1 MAQTAGFMVYHS
13 DGKNLEMLDND
24 SLGAIMRA
32 LIRYAREG
40 EEPANLDPMTMVVFA
55 MLREKIDFDAAKYQ
69 KKSEAGSKSGGR
81 PKAEESIKKQTEAG
95 GIKNKQT
102 EAEESIDDQTGVNT
116 KSYTL
121 NLRPYTL
128 NPKSDTILSDSD
140 NGGEA
145 ANAHA
150 CARECNPA
158 EQPPEVD
165 AYWADVDAPDTDDGN
180 VAVSENATTTRK
192 PKKVKPIRHK
202 YGEYQNVLLTDEDY
216 EKLQAEF
223 PAEYEALI
231 ERLSAYM
238 ASTGRAYKNHLA
250 TMRNWAR
257 RDLEKGVARSS
268 PIPQAREA
276 PKNPGLAYEQRK
288 SDDALAHMYAE
299 L

>member
-40 EEPANLDPMTMVVFA
+40 EEPVDLDPMAKVIFA

-69 KKSEAGSKSGGR
+69 KKSEAGAKSGGR
-81 PKAEESIKKQTEAG
+81 PKAEESSKKQTEADG
-95 GIKNKQT
+95 SKNKQT
-102 EAEESIDDQTGVNT
+102 EAEGSIDDQTGVNT

-150 CARECNPA
+150 GAREM
-158 EQPPEVD
+158 Q
-165 AYWADVDAPDTDDGN
+165 DAPDTDDGSMATGTEN
-180 VAVSENATTTRK
+180 VQAAAQK
-192 PKKVKPIRHK
+192 PKVKAIRHK

-216 EKLQAEF
+216 AKLKAEF
-223 PAEYEALI
+223 PTEYEALI

-257 RDLEKGVARSS
+257 RDLENGTARSS

-276 PKNPGLAYEQRK
+276 PTVYRQQTKAEEL
-288 SDDALAHMYAE
+288 DDFYHMAAE
-299 L
+299 WAAEESGGNDV

>member
-1 MAQTAGFMVYHS
+1 MAQTAGFMVYHG
-13 DGKNLEMLDND
+13 DGKNLEMLDNE

-40 EEPANLDPMTMVVFA
+40 EEPVDLDPMAKVIFA
-55 MLREKIDFDAAKYQ
+55 MLREKIDFDALKYQ
-69 KKSEAGSKSGGR
+69 KKSEAGAKSGGR
-81 PKAEESIKKQTEAG
+81 PKAEESSKKQTEAEG
-95 GIKNKQT
+95 SKNKQT
-102 EAEESIDDQTGVNT
+102 EAEGSSDDQTGVNT

-145 ANAHA
+145 ANARA
-150 CARECNPA
+150 CARETH
-158 EQPPEVD
+158 E
-165 AYWADVDAPDTDDGN
+165 APDTDD
-180 VAVSENATTTRK
+180 VAVAKNAATTQK
-192 PKKVKPIRHK
+192 PKVKTIRHK

-216 EKLQAEF
+216 AKLKAEF
-223 PAEYEALI
+223 PTEYEALI

-268 PIPQAREA
+268 PIPHAREA
-276 PKNPGLAYEQRK
+276 PPVYRQQTKAEEL
-288 SDDALAHMYAE
+288 DDFYRMAAE
-299 L
+299 WAAEASGGNDV

>member
-1 MAQTAGFMVYHS
+1 MAQTAGFMVYHG
-13 DGKNLEMLDND
+13 DGKNLEMLDNY

-81 PKAEESIKKQTEAG
+81 PKAEESSKKQTEADG
-95 GIKNKQT
+95 SKNKQT
-102 EAEESIDDQTGVNT
+102 EAEESSDDQTGVNT

-150 CARECNPA
+150 CARDTQDRPDIDDVSMATCA
-158 EQPPEVD
+158 E
-165 AYWADVDAPDTDDGN
+165 N
-180 VAVSENATTTRK
+180 VQVAAQK
-192 PKKVKPIRHK
+192 PKVKAVRHK
-202 YGEYQNVLLTDEDY
+202 YGEYKNVLLTDEDY

-223 PAEYEALI
+223 PTEYEALI

-257 RDLEKGVARSS
+257 RDLENGVARSS
-268 PIPQAREA
+268 PIPKAREA
-276 PKNPGLAYEQRK
+276 PPVYRQQTKAEEL
-288 SDDALAHMYAE
+288 DDFYHMAAE
-299 L
+299 WAAEASGGNDV

>member
-1 MAQTAGFMVYHS
+1 MLAVGEYSETGELPTEIDPCIAGAMA
-13 DGKNLEMLDND
+13 L
-24 SLGAIMRA
+24 
-32 LIRYAREG
+32 LI
-40 EEPANLDPMTMVVFA
+40 
-55 MLREKIDFDAAKYQ
+55 
-69 KKSEAGSKSGGR
+69 
-81 PKAEESIKKQTEAG
+81 PK
-95 GIKNKQT
+95 
-102 EAEESIDDQTGVNT
+102 IDDQRGKYEKTCERNRANRTSRDQSSPVVTSGDQWSKDESSRDQQKQELKQELELKQEQEHN
-116 KSYTL
+116 
-121 NLRPYTL
+121 R
-128 NPKSDTILSDSD
+128 ILTDAD
-140 NGGEA
+140 GGEA

-150 CARECNPA
+150 CAREHDPA

-180 VAVSENATTTRK
+180 MAVAKNATTTQK

-223 PAEYEALI
+223 PTEYEALI

-257 RDLEKGVARSS
+257 RDLEKGTARSS

-276 PKNPGLAYEQRK
+276 PPVYRQQTKAEEL
-288 SDDALAHMYAE
+288 DDFYHMAAE
-299 L
+299 WASEASGGNDV